1 MGVGP
6 YIAGRAA
13 RDDDG
18 NCAADS
24 AYEGGGDEGD
34 FVPAD
39 SLIMVAKTLLL
50 PFSDP
55 ANI

>member
-39 SLIMVAKTLLL
+39 SLIMVAKTLLQ
-50 PFSDP
+50 SSTS
-55 ANI
+55 I